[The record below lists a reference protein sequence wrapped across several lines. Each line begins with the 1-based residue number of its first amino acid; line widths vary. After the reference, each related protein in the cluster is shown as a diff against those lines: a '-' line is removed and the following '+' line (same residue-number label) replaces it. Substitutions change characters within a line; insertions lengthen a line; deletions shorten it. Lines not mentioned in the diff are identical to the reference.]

1 MGLAA
6 IVCGMMLCFNSA
18 PVNGPMQAVTAHVR
32 SNTLAPSSDPSLYV
46 MPQAA
51 TMVQER
57 PGKTVTSS
65 GLAAPYLIGLLLTSS
80 CKMSTTAVSD
90 PGFQTLQVPT
100 ADMLT

>member
-18 PVNGPMQAVTAHVR
+18 PATGPMQAVSAHVR
-32 SNTLAPSSDPSLYV
+32 SNTLVLSSDPSLYT
-46 MPQAA
+46 MPLA
-51 TMVQER
+51 TAIVQER
-57 PGKTVTSS
+57 PGKTVTFQD
-65 GLAAPYLIGLLLTSS
+65 AVAHHLIGLFDASS

-90 PGFQTLQVPT
+90 PGFQALQVPT